1 MSKVDPA
8 KIIKSQVHQKVQLAL
23 EACTDH
29 IFVEPYGRD
38 LVTKLDDK
46 EVSLPAIEDTGQ
58 GARQRRDRV
67 ADMGQAPAG
76 ATATQRVAERARAA
90 REAGDLPFDDGIG
103 F

>member
-8 KIIKSQVHQKVQLAL
+8 KIIKSQMRQKVQVAL

-29 IFVEPYGRD
+29 IFPEPYGRT

-67 ADMGQAPAG
+67 ADADPAIAG
-76 ATATQRVAERARAA
+76 TRRGNGYPACRRARQGGTCG
-90 REAGDLPFDDGIG
+90 RRSTVR
-103 F
+103 

>member
-1 MSKVDPA
+1 MSKPDPA
-8 KIIKSQVHQKVQLAL
+8 KIIKSQVRQKVQGAL

-29 IFVEPYGRD
+29 IFADPYGRD

-67 ADMGQAPAG
+67 ADMAGTRRDNGYPAC
-76 ATATQRVAERARAA
+76 RRARQGGTCG
-90 REAGDLPFDDGIG
+90 RRSTVR
-103 F
+103 